1 MKKIEKDFIKFWFS
15 QLFSEL
21 GSSVTSYALI
31 LYIYSQSRQAF
42 DVSVLSFC
50 TFVPYIIGGF
60 VAGPIIDNHSK
71 KKIIF
76 IVDTLSFF
84 CTIGA
89 IFLLHIG
96 QLSIIYVAIIN
107 AIIGFANAFQ
117 IPSVSIVVERLTSKE
132 NYTRVSGML
141 SFSDSLIV
149 SFSSVIAIS
158 LYKIVGI
165 KNVLLFDLCT
175 YFIANIILLLF
186 VNIPRSKGE
195 DEKMEDKS
203 FERFIR
209 ESKEGM
215 NYLKTNR
222 ALLKL
227 IIVMSLINFFSR
239 ITYENILTPMVIA
252 RSGSEYIL
260 GIVNTII
267 GAAGIVGGLI
277 VSAKPLKGNLSKW
290 MFGAIA
296 VSFFFGDLFMAFG
309 HSLIPWVIGSI
320 AASLPIPFMA
330 AAQRAILYNTVPED
344 KQARVFSLRNA
355 IQSSLIPVGLL
366 LGGYLA
372 DGIFEPFVVQ
382 NKTKLSIWLYSIFGA
397 TEGAGMG
404 MMFFITGVV
413 GSVIAVYM
421 LKSKDVLELGKV
433 D

>member
-21 GSSVTSYALI
+21 GSSITSYVLI
-31 LYIYSQSRQAF
+31 LYIYSQSKQAF

-60 VAGPIIDNHSK
+60 VAGPIIDKYSK

-76 IVDTLSFF
+76 IVDTLSFI
-84 CTIGA
+84 CTLGA

-165 KNVLLFDLCT
+165 ENVLLFDICT
-175 YFIANIILLLF
+175 YLLANIILLFF
-186 VNIPRSKGE
+186 VNIPKSKSE
-195 DEKMEDKS
+195 DEEMEDES
-203 FERFIR
+203 FGTFIQ
-209 ESKEGM
+209 ESKEGIC
-215 NYLKTNR
+215 YLKNNK

-227 IIVMSLINFFSR
+227 IIAMSFANFFSR
-239 ITYENILTPMVIA
+239 ITYENILTPMIIS

-330 AAQRAILYNTVPED
+330 AAQRVILYNTVPEN

-355 IQSSLIPVGLL
+355 IQSCLIPFGLL

-372 DGIFEPFVVQ
+372 DDVFEPFVVQ
-382 NKTKLSIWLYSIFGA
+382 SKTNISNFLYNIFGA
-397 TEGAGMG
+397 TEGAGMA
-404 MMFFITGVV
+404 MMFSITGIV
-413 GSVIAVYM
+413 GTIIAIYM